1 MRKVS
6 KAEAN
11 RRCWLL
17 TIVVV
22 IAIVVAVADVGK
34 AAVAVAAAV
43 VSATRPALV
52 WALLSFPWLS
62 VRG

>member
-1 MRKVS
+1 MRKVG

-34 AAVAVAAAV
+34 AAVDCLFDC
-43 VSATRPALV
+43 PL
-52 WALLSFPWLS
+52 WLLLL
-62 VRG
+62 

>member
-11 RRCWLL
+11 RRCWLF

-22 IAIVVAVADVGK
+22 IAIVVAVAGAVADVGK
-34 AAVAVAAAV
+34 AAVDCLFDC
-43 VSATRPALV
+43 PL
-52 WALLSFPWLS
+52 WLLLL
-62 VRG
+62 